1 MARKKQIIRQISST
15 AVPLPMENVDTDQI
29 IPARFLKGITNEGY
43 GEALFR
49 DWRFNDDGTEKE
61 NFVLNDKTYKGDI
74 LVVGPNF
81 GIGSSREHAAWAIA
95 DYGFKVVIS
104 SKFGDIFQNNSL
116 NNFLLTVTVSPE
128 FLNEIF
134 TAIDSDP
141 ETIIEVNLETQTV
154 AIPSRK
160 ESEKFNLNPYKR
172 MCLMNG
178 YDDID
183 YILSKQK
190 EVEGFEKS
198 RKNDFSI

>member
-1 MARKKQIIRQISST
+1 MRNKQIFRKLQSR

-43 GEALFR
+43 GEFLFR

-61 NFVLNDKTYKGDI
+61 GFVLNDKTYKGEI
-74 LVVGPNF
+74 LVVGPSF

-95 DYGFKVVIS
+95 DYGFRVVIS
-104 SKFGDIFQNNSL
+104 SQFGDIFKNNAL
-116 NNFLLTVTVSPE
+116 NNFLLAIQVTPE
-128 FLNEIF
+128 FINELF

-141 ETIIEVNLETQTV
+141 EVLIDVDLENQIV
-154 AIPSRK
+154 SIPSK
-160 ESEKFNLNPYKR
+160 GLQEKFDINPYKR

-190 EVEGFEKS
+190 EVLEFEKK
-198 RKNDFSI
+198 RVDDYSI